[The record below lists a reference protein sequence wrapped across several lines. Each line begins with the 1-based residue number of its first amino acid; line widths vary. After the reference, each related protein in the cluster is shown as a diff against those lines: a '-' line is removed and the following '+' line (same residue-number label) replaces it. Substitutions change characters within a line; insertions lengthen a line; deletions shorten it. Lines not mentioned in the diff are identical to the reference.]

1 MTWSILAKD
10 PETGSFGVAVT
21 TKFFAVGA
29 LCPHGAGR
37 TGALAT
43 QAFVNPLYGQDGLRL
58 LAEGRSADEVVAIL
72 TAADPGR
79 EVRQLHVIDRDGRTA
94 AHTGGE
100 CVEWCGHGADEG
112 VSVAGNMLAGAA
124 VIEATLETF
133 RTRAELAL
141 PERLMAALDAGEAE
155 GGDKRGRQSAAM
167 KIWRTEPYPV
177 LDLRVDD
184 HADPIVELRR
194 LYGLHQTL
202 FGRTE
207 ASDRLLVDDA
217 LAAEL
222 RERLARLGYTGE
234 LGDALRRWAG
244 NENLEVRLDGVER
257 LDPVVLAHLRG
268 RT

>member
-1 MTWSILAKD
+1 MTWSIIARD
-10 PETGSFGVAVT
+10 PETGAFGVAVT

-37 TGALAT
+37 IGALAT
-43 QAFVNPLYGQDGLRL
+43 QAFVNPLYGTDGLQL
-58 LAEGRSADEVVAIL
+58 LAEGRSAEEIVAIL
-72 TAADPGR
+72 TAGDPGR

-100 CVEWCGHGADEG
+100 CIEWCGHLADEG
-112 VSVAGNMLAGAA
+112 VSVAGNMLAGPA

-141 PERLMAALDAGEAE
+141 PVRLMAALDAGQAE

-184 HADPIVELRR
+184 HAEPLAELHR
-194 LYGLHQTL
+194 LYGVAHERFLAFVEAMAT
-202 FGRTE
+202 RTQPGGIT
-207 ASDRLLVDDA
+207 DRAWIDRRA
-217 LAAEL
+217 QEIQ
-222 RERLARLGYTGE
+222 ERGPRSS
-234 LGDALRRWAG
+234 
-244 NENLEVRLDGVER
+244 
-257 LDPVVLAHLRG
+257 
-268 RT
+268 